1 MKRNK
6 MLKKVLA
13 LFAVIMIIGCMGL
26 TAFAADGDT
35 VNYADEA
42 VSAMTSG
49 LAEVTGTLSIG
60 NILTVILAVLGIA
73 VGFMFFWWGLRKI
86 LSIVKKAFT
95 KGKVSV

>member
-13 LFAVIMIIGCMGL
+13 LVAVVSVVFCMAVP
-26 TAFAADGDT
+26 AFATDQTD
-35 VNYADEA
+35 YADVA
-42 VSAMTSG
+42 VSAMQSG

-60 NILTVILAVLGIA
+60 NILTVLLSVLGIA
-73 VGFMFFWWGLRKI
+73 VGFMFFWWAIRKV
-86 LSIVKKAFT
+86 LGIVKKAFT